1 MALDKELKIQLDEA
15 HANGAT
21 TAELDVIVEE
31 YNSQKKKDQPS
42 LSFGESDLPSRDISL
57 PAESQPEVQET
68 EVESE
73 VVVDP
78 EPEPILAQPAPKWK
92 DVLAEVY
99 REKNFTPDRPNAFTG
114 KGLTVEEKTQEASEK
129 ASNQGRGVVTD
140 QNITDSDRYNLNL
153 YNDDQEYVVNRTAF
167 DKWRTSGGIAPS
179 ALSYLEN
186 FKDVMVH
193 MGPEYIET
201 LSGALTPSPQTSTA
215 LLTRAAREDAA
226 LKKIKAKADKM
237 AEEGYYFDHK
247 MDPLTA
253 FGAGEGPGDAR
264 EAFAYAVETFAG
276 TAPLIVAG
284 ALAPQASLP
293 LMFAYGY
300 GAFQADVVNEEW
312 FQKLDPIERMAFG
325 AAGGALEVLPEY
337 VGSRILSRSLKKLAV
352 GQIGEKA
359 FRQATSKYAKGL
371 ALGAGLDVTT
381 EAGTEAVTG
390 FGQELLNQYASGQE
404 IDINAAWEAAKTG
417 ALLGAVLGT
426 AFTAPGAAADFVTT
440 ARSLG
445 KDFSVYKADRE
456 IQKLKEVLKNPEL
469 TPEQIDVYNEQ
480 LRKAFDKKMEATNV
494 SQAFYQRVGLESTE
508 DLNEL
513 ARLDLEA
520 RSILAKATNNS
531 RYMGER
537 ENRTRVAIDKK
548 LEGQY
553 QQELKS
559 IRAQQQ
565 EIQNRY
571 VTPDA
576 FDTEA
581 PQSEAFTEAK
591 EAGGGLTVDEF
602 IEGNLTG
609 AGRALASAAK
619 NAETLLGDNVKVVMH
634 DGTFDDT
641 MDQVSSS
648 GADRGSGEQGRMVVR
663 NDNGQIEVHIETQ
676 RASPLTVA
684 HETFHA
690 LFFDQF
696 GQNAEVAQQMVDGL
710 SRVMQGG
717 SKADVALFNRVNDFV
732 QGYEGSVAAEEFA
745 AELFGELT
753 ATYRQLSQSGKSKF
767 KNYIV
772 SFIDDLLKTFG
783 INVSSLANMRNE
795 FKTDRDLINFM
806 NSLSRAFQEGTADG
820 AIEETLVVKDQ
831 LDTAATIEKD
841 KKKTRKQDRS
851 RTPPEEIAEIKRQV
865 KVANVYINEYNK
877 NIDSVLYDE
886 PGELLVNSRGD
897 EDLPVSSQEGYD
909 RVVHLSEP
917 IKIEGNKMIL
927 DARRVADSNYDQEEG
942 VAQYVFDENPNLTRD
957 GIPYNDLD
965 RLERYKDPQERV
977 IRFFIDGDY
986 GERINDPK
994 EFRLY
999 EFDLSEQYGADL
1011 ASDALSAILDGY
1023 TSLEYGDE
1031 SQIAIDDAFE
1041 MSDRRSDGRV
1051 KLTPEAYDYKVA
1063 VGEKTAN
1070 MSYGQQERS
1079 RKAPKKT
1086 KTSQKLM
1093 KELPP
1098 DATPDELARFEREAT
1113 LRVAEQEKEKEETRE
1128 REEGE
1133 EELRKEREQRDLAK
1147 AQREDD
1153 IRSGKLETLDGLENE
1168 QAAINKD
1175 MNGVLATMERSRKG
1189 TPRKAIQVQDETKY
1203 VKRSKSWKKMK
1214 AQSPDNFIGE
1224 TIVTTPSDRM
1234 AVAKF
1239 VFDDGSTIELKGG
1252 YGYAKEVGLPW
1263 ASSSLTALN
1272 KYLKPINKQ
1281 IKEKGYA
1288 YLAPVAMS
1296 DASHSSNFQF
1306 LLTGLGE
1313 IRSAL
1318 KTGSTTEA
1326 KVRTQ
1331 LEAIS
1336 GMKIGKKA
1344 DGKDIFLNDLSSALA
1359 ETNMDK
1365 VLDKLENIFSVEN
1378 ASFESRRNFMS
1389 RLLGPTDSDAKNPK
1403 AFIDGVISGAELVKR
1418 TTDPA
1423 LIGVPRG
1430 YIPGLIKITELIKPY
1445 QTSQEADG
1453 FQFHES
1459 YPWTSKTAS
1468 GKGVE
1473 FIPFTEA
1480 VSVTELGN
1488 VKTTKGTSVD
1498 FESVLK
1504 DQGTL
1509 DKAVNKYLSNVG
1521 MASAAFSVTGEI
1533 TPEQVEQ
1540 KKVVADLRKGSKER
1554 SRRIQKNYTKAVGKS
1569 AGRASAINTNAASID
1584 VFNQDLNLLDIQER
1598 SRKINKYAKGNEAGY
1613 ANNIREKLIDA
1624 TRKLKEVQKDT
1635 EAVGGER
1642 SLNQDVINALT
1653 LVDPRSAEAVNK
1665 FRLSIGL
1672 DKVGQGL
1679 FKRRA
1684 YQKDSLMDRLEKA
1697 NIDITNLGMIL
1708 YALHAKE
1715 ANAYGMMYVDG
1726 VLEEMGVP
1734 EAAYSGMSDEQA
1746 NEILVEYGIK
1756 TNLKNLQEL
1765 RDTLGKTNPKLMFAL
1780 DFMYDVTENT
1790 RDTYK
1795 KSGMLPGNDKT
1806 RVVKRKDK
1814 DGKEVTYYQIISAK
1828 GTEGSAFLPKD
1839 SEAVVIYES
1848 KSEQKRDAKL
1858 EERLAWA
1865 NNYEFYVPL
1874 KGFAEELEVGTD
1886 TPAVEELSLDPVD
1899 DADLDKVPDADSRN
1913 RVTTKNFLS
1922 EVWSKVTAKD
1932 QGAEERKERATKQE
1946 GIRGKGLEV
1955 KDPIRARGGRKGIM
1969 AENPALRVLDDHMR
1983 AIQNA
1988 EKNSVLQKFFNLVT
2002 SKDAKELFGDGIKGY
2017 KWNPSDKTSETE
2029 YNISKDPNKVSV
2041 WINGDRHVIEFGQ
2054 DFSYL
2059 AEVITGANQARLV
2072 GVVESL
2078 GKGTRFIS
2086 QMLTSY
2092 NPGFVPVNLVRDT
2105 IMGIYALQGDDVREL
2120 IGSQSFAKAT
2130 ATLTG
2135 NLPNAWKAI
2144 KNVEMG
2150 GEIKT
2155 PEQKK
2160 WADLYKLFKEYG
2172 GKTAW
2177 VQPLSASEIKEQLNK
2192 KLDKVVDGKD
2202 TSRGRLMGFLESI
2215 EEVNG
2220 IFENGSRLSVF
2231 AMALENGASPEKAA
2245 EVAKNFTVNFNQKG
2259 SWGTVLNSLYAFF
2272 NAAVQ
2277 GTAVKTWNLIK
2288 SKRGK
2293 QIMGSLFAL
2302 GYFKEMASMFFGGE
2316 DDEWIIEYD
2325 EKGDPRYRKYSK
2337 GEADWAKENS
2347 IGQFFG
2353 DTWIGVPFAYG
2364 LNVFMYAGKRMAR
2377 LTMDI
2382 ADDPKDSGSLIA
2394 KAVADVTLSTFN
2406 SFNPLPIPKSKDSY
2420 KGVTRSVVPTVLRY
2434 PFDVWANENYFG
2446 NSIYPEVQDY
2456 MPKDTPAYTLARD
2469 NTSRIS
2475 VNLSKFLNS
2484 ISNGDQ
2490 YSKGW
2495 INIAPAAIDYI
2506 ALNYAGGTFKFGQR
2520 SVNTLL
2526 NTIQAVNKTF
2536 EDREGKDSAQL
2547 LNSLKENIED
2557 QVKMNQIPI
2566 VRSFVRKPNEF
2577 VVYDEWLTMQDE
2589 LKTYSKRYE
2598 DNKAD
2603 PALRQLEGF
2612 RKTVTSSKGIMGKT
2626 AKQIKKVKEALEN
2639 LSTLNLSRSVIEN
2652 RREIYQ
2658 NRLDSL
2664 YEQRNKQQKNLLG
2677 IYERIKKRLN
2687 K

>member
-15 HANGAT
+15 HSNGAT

-42 LSFGESDLPSRDISL
+42 LSSGESDSPSRDISL
-57 PAESQPEVQET
+57 PAESQPQVQET

-78 EPEPILAQPAPKWK
+78 EPEPMVAQPAPKWK

-99 REKNFTPDRPNAFTG
+99 REKKLPAQDLN
-114 KGLTVEEKTQEASEK
+114 LTEPRVS
-129 ASNQGRGVVTD
+129 GVYDEDGIVTEQTVTD
-140 QNITDSDRYNLNL
+140 VDRAQIEDFQDS
-153 YNDDQEYVVNRTAF
+153 QEYVINKTAF

-179 ALSYLEN
+179 MLSYIEN
-186 FKDVMVH
+186 FGDVLVH

-201 LSGALTPSPQTSTA
+201 ISGLVTPGPQPSEF
-215 LLTRAAREDAA
+215 TRAAREEVA

-253 FGAGEGPGDAR
+253 FGLGEGPGDFT
-264 EAFAYAVETFAG
+264 EAAAYALETIAG
-276 TAPLIVAG
+276 TAPLIAASVV
-284 ALAPQASLP
+284 APQASLP

-300 GAFQADVVNEEW
+300 GAFQADVVNEDW
-312 FQKLDPIERMAFG
+312 FQDLDPLERLAFG

-337 VGSRILSRSLKKLAV
+337 VGSRILSRGLKKLAV
-352 GQIGEKA
+352 GQIGEKV

-417 ALLGAVLGT
+417 ALLGAVVGG
-426 AFTAPGAAADFVTT
+426 AFTSPGAAADFVTT

-513 ARLDLEA
+513 SRLDLEA

-531 RYMGER
+531 RYMGEGD
-537 ENRTRVAIDKK
+537 NRTRVAVDKK

-553 QQELKS
+553 QQQLKS

-565 EIQNRY
+565 AIQNKY
-571 VTPDA
+571 LQASTFDSEVTPSA
-576 FDTEA
+576 E
-581 PQSEAFTEAK
+581 FTEAK
-591 EAGGGLTVDEF
+591 RAGGGLTVDEF

-648 GADRGSGEQGRMVVR
+648 GADRQSGEQGRMIVR
-663 NDNGQIEVHIETQ
+663 NDSGQIEVHIETQ

-795 FKTDRDLINFM
+795 FKTDTDLINFM

-831 LDTAATIEKD
+831 LDTAETIEKD
-841 KKKTRKQDRS
+841 KKKTQKQDRQ
-851 RTPPEEIAEIKRQV
+851 R
-865 KVANVYINEYNK
+865 
-877 NIDSVLYDE
+877 
-886 PGELLVNSRGD
+886 
-897 EDLPVSSQEGYD
+897 
-909 RVVHLSEP
+909 
-917 IKIEGNKMIL
+917 
-927 DARRVADSNYDQEEG
+927 
-942 VAQYVFDENPNLTRD
+942 
-957 GIPYNDLD
+957 
-965 RLERYKDPQERV
+965 
-977 IRFFIDGDY
+977 
-986 GERINDPK
+986 
-994 EFRLY
+994 
-999 EFDLSEQYGADL
+999 
-1011 ASDALSAILDGY
+1011 
-1023 TSLEYGDE
+1023 
-1031 SQIAIDDAFE
+1031 
-1041 MSDRRSDGRV
+1041 
-1051 KLTPEAYDYKVA
+1051 
-1063 VGEKTAN
+1063 KT
-1070 MSYGQQERS
+1070 
-1079 RKAPKKT
+1079 
-1086 KTSQKLM
+1086 
-1093 KELPP
+1093 LPP
-1098 DATPDELARFEREAT
+1098 DATPDELAAF
-1113 LRVAEQEKEKEETRE
+1113 EKEAPARKAEAKKKAAEKKEAEVETKEKQEALDDLQKE
-1128 REEGE
+1128 REE
-1133 EELRKEREQRDLAK
+1133 RDLAK

-1296 DASHSSNFQF
+1296 NASHSSNFQF

-1313 IRSAL
+1313 IRSAI
-1318 KTGSTTEA
+1318 KNGSTTEA
-1326 KVRTQ
+1326 KVRAQ

-1344 DGKDIFLNDLSSALA
+1344 DVMEFVQERDAKGKLIFKKDKKGKLAKDKEGKKIPVFTKDAEGNRIKVLGKDGKQNVLEVGKDIFLNDLSSALA

-1365 VLDKLENIFSVEN
+1365 VLDKLEKIFSVEN

-1389 RLLGPTDSDAKNPK
+1389 RLLGPTDSEAKNPK

-1780 DFMYDVTENT
+1780 DFMYEVTENT

-1946 GIRGKGLEV
+1946 GIRSRGFEQQ
-1955 KDPIRARGGRKGIM
+1955 DPIRARGGRKGIM

-2029 YNISKDPNKVSV
+2029 YSISKDPNKVSV
-2041 WINGDRHVIEFGQ
+2041 WINGDRHVIEFGE

-2325 EKGDPRYRKYSK
+2325 EKGNPRYRKYSK

-2520 SVNTLL
+2520 SVNTLV

-2536 EDREGKDSAQL
+2536 EDSEGKDSAQL

-2598 DNKAD
+2598 DNKTD

-2612 RKTVTSSKGIMGKT
+2612 RKTVTSSKGTMGKI
-2626 AKQIKKVKEALEN
+2626 AKQIKKVKEALED

-2677 IYERIKKRLN
+2677 IYERIKKRLDN
-2687 K
+2687 